1 MLCNILTPLLLTKRI
16 FSISNLDLNF
26 EAVADLSPLL
36 EDDLALVLPQPSGVG
51 DDHGGTDAVPDQHVQ
66 VLVHLHQDLD
76 NRNNDYPWWQ
86 GTLLAH
92 PVRCAVHIIKKI
104 FVFTFFMPI
113 LKLIDHGQITSV
125 DTSFYVLDCSV
136 CFHIL

>member
-1 MLCNILTPLLLTKRI
+1 MLCNIMTPLLLTKRI

-51 DDHGGTDAVPDQHVQ
+51 DDHGGADAVPDQHVQ

-76 NRNNDYPWWQ
+76 NFFAKQ
-86 GTLLAH
+86 FIHSKKGTQSNTENKSLH
-92 PVRCAVHIIKKI
+92 
-104 FVFTFFMPI
+104 TFN
-113 LKLIDHGQITSV
+113 K
-125 DTSFYVLDCSV
+125 C
-136 CFHIL
+136 